1 MAIGKPPITSRP
13 SARPLT
19 NTIQMVAMPT
29 TEQLL
34 DKVISSVVYLRLTS
48 HMAHFNVTGP
58 SFYSDHKTYEGVY
71 EFLDEWIDKLGERIT
86 ALGHPVDIHPEC
98 LTGDCVVFP
107 TGHED
112 PVQDAKGLCM
122 GVLTKLEAISGY
134 INSIFRQ
141 VDETTANMLQELC
154 LGIDKQIYFV
164 RRGFVAS

>member
-1 MAIGKPPITSRP
+1 MVGIVSATRPPIATRP
-13 SARPLT
+13 VARP
-19 NTIQMVAMPT
+19 AMPEVAT
-29 TEQLL
+29 TDELL
-34 DKVISSVVYLRLTS
+34 SKVLASVAYLRLTS

-71 EFLDEWIDKLGERIT
+71 GFLDEWIDKLGERIT

-107 TGHED
+107 SGHTAVD
-112 PVQDAKGLCM
+112 QDAKGLCLD
-122 GVLTKLEAISGY
+122 VLSKLQAISDF

-164 RRGFVAS
+164 RRGWKAE